1 MSFSEVSNMSLRSIS
16 TLLVIPL
23 VHFSFFLEAWVGAYL
38 RLYLINLSYQQG
50 KNFLNKMIMMI
61 INYHKNSVPLLL
73 LLPGLS
79 ITAVGASL
87 L

>member
-1 MSFSEVSNMSLRSIS
+1 MDFHGIFSMEFHGVIS
-16 TLLVIPL
+16 
-23 VHFSFFLEAWVGAYL
+23 HGVGAYL
-38 RLYLINLSYQQG
+38 RLYLINLSYQQDE
-50 KNFLNKMIMMI
+50 NFLNKMIMII